1 MQRPFHQ
8 RLSDRVFNVIEMV
21 STTVVGTHFSEEIS
35 EYRTLL
41 PNHLKMIKWFEV
53 EYDKFAN
60 LNELN
65 QITYMILAGE
75 NKTEDQIS
83 AQYRNG
89 LMYLRRYI
97 TYFEDITKRITS
109 IVDAF
114 LFYEEKKEEYK
125 KMKLADSKLNITIAP
140 EGSKRAKLLV
150 YIRNSS
156 YFLKREA
163 KWMNLTIKGDLVYLN
178 KRIQEIINSLQQ
190 LQQ

>member
-1 MQRPFHQ
+1 MV
-8 RLSDRVFNVIEMV
+8 DRVFNVVDYIT
-21 STTVVGTHFSEEIS
+21 TTVAGTYFSEEIS

-75 NKTEDQIS
+75 SKTEDQIS

-97 TYFEDITKRITS
+97 TYYEDIAKRISS
-109 IVDAF
+109 IVQAF
-114 LFYEEKKEEYK
+114 NFYEEKKEEYK
-125 KMKLADSKLNITIAP
+125 KMKLADSNNNINAAP
-140 EGSKRAKLLV
+140 EGSMRAKLLV